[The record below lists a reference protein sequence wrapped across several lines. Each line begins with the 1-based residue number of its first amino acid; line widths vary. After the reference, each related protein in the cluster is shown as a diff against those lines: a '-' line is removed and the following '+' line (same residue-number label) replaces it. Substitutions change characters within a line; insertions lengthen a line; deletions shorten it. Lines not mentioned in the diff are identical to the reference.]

1 MNQERLEKL
10 IAGIESLRLLVIG
23 DVMLDEYLWGDARRI
38 SPEAPVPVVQVERE
52 SLALGGAGNV
62 AQNIIALGARA
73 SCCAVVGDDAPGR
86 RIRQLCDEAGV
97 DASALVEAP
106 GRPTTHKTRVGARAQ
121 QVLRYDRETR
131 AALDAETERRVLAA
145 FAAALP
151 EASGVIFQDYGKG
164 LFSDALLDE
173 AMRLCRE
180 AKVPASVDPKHQA
193 SPYRGAMLF
202 KPNEAEA
209 AMLSGCSVRGRA
221 GLLAAAARLQEQLG
235 ETTTLV
241 ITRGAEGM
249 TVFESG
255 RPPLDVPIRRHEVFD
270 VQGAGDTCIAALT
283 LARLAGA
290 EWDEAARFANAAAA
304 VVVGK
309 LGTAVAAPHEV
320 AAQLGLLLPAPP
332 KPRDASR
339 G

>member
-1 MNQERLEKL
+1 MDKERLEKL
-10 IAGIESLRLLVIG
+10 TAGIESLRLLVIG

-52 SLALGGAGNV
+52 TLSLGGSGNV

-97 DASALVEAP
+97 EASALVEAP
-106 GRPTTHKTRVGARAQ
+106 GRPTTHKTRVGARARQ
-121 QVLRYDRETR
+121 MLRYDRETC
-131 AALDAETERRVLAA
+131 AAVDAETERRVLAA
-145 FAAALP
+145 FAAALS
-151 EASGVIFQDYGKG
+151 EVNGVIFQDYGKG
-164 LFSDALLDE
+164 LLSDALQDE

-180 AKVPASVDPKHQA
+180 AKLPVAVDPKEKVL
-193 SPYRGAMLF
+193 PYRGAMLF

-209 AMLSGCSVRGRA
+209 ALLAGCSVEGRA

-235 ETTTLV
+235 ETTTVV

-249 TVFESG
+249 SVFESG
-255 RPPLDVPIRRHEVFD
+255 RPPLDVPIRKHEVFD

-290 EWDEAARFANAAAA
+290 GWDEAARFANAAAA

-320 AAQLGLLLPAPP
+320 AAQLAAAPP
-332 KPRDASR
+332 KTR
-339 G
+339 GARRG